1 MQVSVMCKQFC
12 TRVIYTWVYTKQ
24 KNSFS
29 SKEMSYISGSHTKE
43 KKGINI
49 NVKIKHASF

>member
-43 KKGINI
+43 KKGIHI